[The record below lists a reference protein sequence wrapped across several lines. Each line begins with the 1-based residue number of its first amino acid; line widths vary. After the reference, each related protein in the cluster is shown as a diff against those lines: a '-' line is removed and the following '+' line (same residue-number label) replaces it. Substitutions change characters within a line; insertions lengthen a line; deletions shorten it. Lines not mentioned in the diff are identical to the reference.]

1 MGIRGLTG
9 WIRWAA
15 PETVKKPDWVSMK
28 GKKIGIDILG
38 FLYKTKSR
46 GECPLLYL
54 ANMIARFKQLG
65 IIPIMVFD
73 GKPPSE
79 KKNALKNRTE
89 LRIQSEHKINH
100 LEHDMSSLTMSD
112 YQRSIL
118 ELELSRL
125 RKDTCY
131 LTSEERDVSKQLFY
145 ACGVLSLNASG
156 EADNV
161 LAYFAKQG
169 YIEAVISN
177 DMDMLAR
184 GIECLYVPDA
194 YTMPGDIT
202 GWSCYSL
209 SSILKTTCISYTQFI
224 EMCVLMG
231 CDYTAGSKSI
241 PYRSAY
247 WAIKYRGSMSRILES
262 LNVKDYSVYEKA
274 YDMLYETSDDPT
286 TIMGEKQWE
295 KWEAGNP
302 TTEPGYLSLLRT
314 NILKTLSDE
323 NYALLTAS
331 ARTEVDTADVRM
343 TIQNVPI
350 VNMNNMRNSMAD
362 NKI

>member
-15 PETVKKPDWVSMK
+15 PEAIRPPDWSSLR

-46 GECPLLYL
+46 GQCPLLYL
-54 ANMIARFKQLG
+54 ANMVVRFKQLG

-79 KKNALKNRTE
+79 KKTALRQRTE
-89 LRIQSEHKINH
+89 VRVKSETKLHH
-100 LEHDMSSLTMSD
+100 LENDIASDTISD

-118 ELELSRL
+118 ELEASRL

-161 LAYFAKQG
+161 LAYFAKHG
-169 YIEAVISN
+169 FIDAVISN
-177 DMDMLAR
+177 DMDLLAR
-184 GIECLYVPDA
+184 GVEHLYVPDL
-194 YTMPGDIT
+194 YTLPGDT
-202 GWSCYSL
+202 SGWSCYSL
-209 SSILKTTCISYTQFI
+209 SKLLSSVSLSYTQFV

-231 CDYTAGSKSI
+231 CDYTAGHKSI

-247 WAIKYRGSMSRILES
+247 WAVKYRGEMSHILEF
-262 LNVKDYSVYEKA
+262 LNVKDSTIYQKA
-274 YDMLYETSDDPT
+274 YELLYGASDELT
-286 TIMGEKQWE
+286 TIMAEKQWD
-295 KWEAGNP
+295 KWYAGNP
-302 TTEPGYLSLLRT
+302 VPEPGYLSLLRT
-314 NILKTLSDE
+314 SILKTMPVE
-323 NYALLTAS
+323 NYDWLTADI
-331 ARTEVDTADVRM
+331 DTTDVRI
-343 TIQNVPI
+343 TIQKVPI
-350 VNMNNMRNSMAD
+350 VNMNNIRNNMAD

>member
-15 PETVKKPDWVSMK
+15 PETVKKPDWAALK

-46 GECPLLYL
+46 GQCPLVYL
-54 ANMIARFKQLG
+54 ANMIAHFKELE

-79 KKNALKNRTE
+79 KKNALRNRTE

-100 LEHDMSSLTMSD
+100 LEHDMASVTMSD

-169 YIEAVISN
+169 YVDAVISN
-177 DMDMLAR
+177 DMDLLAR
-184 GIECLYVPDA
+184 GVERLYVPDA
-194 YTMPGDIT
+194 TTMPGDIA
-202 GWSCYSL
+202 GWSCYSCR
-209 SSILKTTCISYTQFI
+209 KWFGNQ
-224 EMCVLMG
+224 
-231 CDYTAGSKSI
+231 
-241 PYRSAY
+241 YR
-247 WAIKYRGSMSRILES
+247 
-262 LNVKDYSVYEKA
+262 
-274 YDMLYETSDDPT
+274 
-286 TIMGEKQWE
+286 
-295 KWEAGNP
+295 
-302 TTEPGYLSLLRT
+302 
-314 NILKTLSDE
+314 
-323 NYALLTAS
+323 
-331 ARTEVDTADVRM
+331 
-343 TIQNVPI
+343 
-350 VNMNNMRNSMAD
+350 
-362 NKI
+362 

>member
-15 PETVKKPDWVSMK
+15 PETIRPPDWSSLK

-46 GECPLLYL
+46 GQCPLFYL
-54 ANMIARFKQLG
+54 ANMIVRFKQLG

-79 KKNALKNRTE
+79 KKTALRQRTE
-89 LRIQSEHKINH
+89 VRVKSETKLHN
-100 LEHDMSSLTMSD
+100 LENDIASKTISD
-112 YQRSIL
+112 YQRSIM
-118 ELELSRL
+118 ELEASRL

-161 LAYFAKQG
+161 LAYFAKHG
-169 YIEAVISN
+169 YIDAVISN
-177 DMDMLAR
+177 DMDLLAR
-184 GIECLYVPDA
+184 GVERLYVPDL
-194 YTMPGDIT
+194 YTLPGDTT

-209 SSILKTTCISYTQFI
+209 STLLSTVSLSYKQFV

-231 CDYTAGSKSI
+231 CDYTVGQKCL

-247 WAIKYRGSMSRILES
+247 WAIKYRGELLKTLEVLGVRDETPYYDAIKR
-262 LNVKDYSVYEKA
+262 LNG
-274 YDMLYETSDDPT
+274 LFETEDT
-286 TIMGEKQWE
+286 LMGEKQWT
-295 KWEAGNP
+295 KLRAGP
-302 TTEPGYLSLLRT
+302 PDVEPVSLSVFREGPLKSLREPIY
-314 NILKTLSDE
+314 N
-323 NYALLTAS
+323 ALY
-331 ARTEVDTADVRM
+331 
-343 TIQNVPI
+343 
-350 VNMNNMRNSMAD
+350 
-362 NKI
+362 